1 MLWFSLIIVGQMH
14 TDMIKGKSFGHIE
27 HFQFALAGRVDAVFD
42 DLRTGIDKTF
52 CIGGYVRLS
61 PLNWTLSMVRMDSVL
76 LPK

>member
-52 CIGGYVRLS
+52 CING
-61 PLNWTLSMVRMDSVL
+61 
-76 LPK
+76 